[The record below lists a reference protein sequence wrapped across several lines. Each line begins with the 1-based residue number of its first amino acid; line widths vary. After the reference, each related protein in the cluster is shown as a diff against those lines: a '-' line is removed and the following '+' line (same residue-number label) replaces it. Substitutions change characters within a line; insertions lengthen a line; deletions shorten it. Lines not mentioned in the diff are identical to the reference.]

1 MSDSWCSPLKD
12 SNGNMLY
19 GGAARN
25 ARIAR
30 SGGMDAILI
39 DVAMEAANNAFKK
52 SNAAFMATN
61 VISKFTALART
72 HSEPSK

>member
-30 SGGMDAILI
+30 FGGMDAILI
-39 DVAMEAANNAFKK
+39 EVAMETAHNTFKRLD
-52 SNAAFMATN
+52 AAFMATD
-61 VISKFTALART
+61 VISKITAQART
-72 HSEPSK
+72 HPEPCK

>member
-1 MSDSWCSPLKD
+1 MSDLWCSPLKD

-25 ARIAR
+25 VRIAR
-30 SGGMDAILI
+30 SGGMDAILM

-52 SNAAFMATN
+52 ANAAFMVAN
-61 VISKFTALART
+61 VISKFTAVART
-72 HSEPSK
+72 HPEPSK